1 MAGTTGGASAGAGFG
16 SSAKDYGNAIGKT
29 LQDISKATSAATGNS
44 GVQYSSDGIGEGNM
58 SKNKGDQNIGR
69 SPSSSW
75 DNLKSFFGKGGS
87 STTNSGAGENA
98 ASDERTKDY
107 VPYDKEKFSDA
118 IANIDAYFFKYKEQ
132 FQDKPGFDDNEHV
145 GVMAQE
151 LEENPV
157 TKNSVIENENGIK
170 MINTKEL
177 TLENTALLADI
188 VRRLQALEEKIGV

>member
-1 MAGTTGGASAGAGFG
+1 MAGTSGGAGFG
-16 SSAKDYGNAIGKT
+16 ASAKDYGNAVGKT
-29 LQDISKATSAATGNS
+29 LQDISKATSAATGNT

-157 TKNSVIENENGIK
+157 TKNSVIENEDGIK

-188 VRRLQALEEKIGV
+188 VRRLQALEEKVGV